1 MPELEAKNGYAMSPR
16 RRRESR
22 SRSPDRAPKNH
33 REEAEHRSRQK
44 HRNRFRAAHSRSRSR
59 SREREGS
66 SWTDRRDRDHGFSD
80 YHEKRDDGQQQ
91 RQDAFIASSDEHT
104 PVEEDVKN
112 SSSNSGSEE
121 EKKKKKKKKKKKSKK
136 RKNRKHSEE
145 SDSDSDSEE
154 EMKKKK
160 RKKKNKKKKSKKK
173 KAKKTHES
181 SSSSSEHS
189 EEEEDE
195 DMNEI
200 SWVEKTGVG
209 VVGPEAPLT
218 HLSQDDK
225 PLDFGHALLP
235 GEGAAMAEFVKAGKR
250 IPRRGEIGL
259 TSNEIAEFEKSGF
272 VMSGSRHRRMEAV
285 RLRKENQIYS
295 ADEKRALAS
304 FNQEE
309 RRKRESK
316 ILSSFREM
324 VYRKT
329 KGKDDK

>member
-1 MPELEAKNGYAMSPR
+1 MA
-16 RRRESR
+16 
-22 SRSPDRAPKNH
+22 PD
-33 REEAEHRSRQK
+33 
-44 HRNRFRAAHSRSRSR
+44 
-59 SREREGS
+59 
-66 SWTDRRDRDHGFSD
+66 
-80 YHEKRDDGQQQ
+80 
-91 RQDAFIASSDEHT
+91 SDEHT

-112 SSSNSGSEE
+112 SSSDSSSSDD
-121 EKKKKKKKKKKKSKK
+121 KKKKKKKKKKSKK
-136 RKNRKHSEE
+136 KKNKKHSNDSESE
-145 SDSDSDSEE
+145 SDSGDEE
-154 EMKKKK
+154 VKK
-160 RKKKNKKKKSKKK
+160 KKKKSKKSK
-173 KAKKTHES
+173 KSKKRKAKKNRKQSASDS
-181 SSSSSEHS
+181 SSDGS
-189 EEEEDE
+189 EEDANG
-195 DMNEI
+195 DL
-200 SWVEKTGVG
+200 WVERTCIDEHM
-209 VVGPEAPLT
+209 VGPEAPLT

-235 GEGAAMAEFVKAGKR
+235 GEGAAMAEYVKAGKR

-259 TSNEIAEFEKSGF
+259 TSNEIATFEMSGF

-329 KGKDDK
+329 KGKEEK